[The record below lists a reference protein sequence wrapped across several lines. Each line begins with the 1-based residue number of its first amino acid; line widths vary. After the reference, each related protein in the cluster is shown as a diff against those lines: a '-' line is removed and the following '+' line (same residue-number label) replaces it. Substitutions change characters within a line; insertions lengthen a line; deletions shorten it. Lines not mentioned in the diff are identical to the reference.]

1 MKIVLN
7 TSPIIFLGKVNCLH
21 LLSHCATDISVPE
34 DVKSELGDYS
44 LPSFM
49 RLETL
54 SATGAAYVSGAL
66 GQLHRGEL
74 AAMVLA
80 QETQADFVILDDLLA
95 RKKAQRL
102 KLKVMG
108 TLGLLLLMAK
118 SSTLTP
124 LQVLQHINELTGQ
137 HGMYLS
143 PLLMEQIR
151 QRLLNPT
158 DAK

>member
-21 LLSHCATDISVPE
+21 LLAHCATDISVPK

-49 RLETL
+49 RVEAL
-54 SATGAAYVSGAL
+54 SITGDAYVRGAL

-74 AAMVLA
+74 SAMVLA
-80 QETQADFVILDDLLA
+80 QETQADFVIQDDLLA

-102 KLKVMG
+102 GLKVMG

-118 SSTLTP
+118 SNILTP
-124 LQVLQHINELTGQ
+124 LQVWQHINELTGQ

-151 QRLLNPT
+151 QRLLNPA